1 MATGYAASDA
11 EDRVPHGP
19 EPCSI
24 FVSTRTGQ
32 MRNELGF
39 IGQYGPVHPRALI
52 MTPKRDRQLRL
63 NLVDMA
69 KGSVFEDFEVIIFP
83 NLPTSPRGTLRK
95 VRIYDAMR
103 EGVRVLVGQAA
114 HVDLYLHHANRYYAY
129 FERIFAELGIAS
141 YTLNMVEEGLA
152 TYRWGCPG
160 YEDISS
166 EAKLYL
172 PSEAALRVVRQV
184 RYFCKHVLGLVTC
197 TLRFVERIA
206 EFVLALLCKLTG
218 RNLFDGMA
226 TLLND
231 LMPPKYRFGVVP
243 RFSRGYFCFPEKM
256 RTTRAIAIDEL
267 RPLAFATKGDGEEE
281 PLQQVS
287 CVFAS
292 QRYGEPALYYE
303 VVLAVLEE
311 MGIGEVCFK
320 LHPRE
325 DYDRVAEFLSAAQ
338 EAHPSVR
345 VVHDKRLDATPVED
359 MVADGRCTLLV
370 GLTTSALMYAP
381 LANPD
386 VRIVSFADRFYELY
400 CQLDPSGLAGQGMD
414 LYAFREDLRI
424 FHVVAPEVVQ
434 FDPECPSAWR
444 AGAPAAPDAPAGA
457 PAGPGPQP
465 PSSASTPQQAHQ
477 EKGSRT

>member
-1 MATGYAASDA
+1 MATGYESFGM
-11 EDRVPHGP
+11 ERTEPHGT

-39 IGQYGPVHPRALI
+39 IGQYGPVHPRALV
-52 MTPKRDRQLRL
+52 MTPQRDRQLRL

-69 KGSVFEDFEVIIFP
+69 KGSAFEDYQVIIFP

-95 VRIYDAMR
+95 VRIYNAMR
-103 EGVRVLVGQAA
+103 EGVRELAGKAER
-114 HVDLYLHHANRYYAY
+114 VDLYLHHANRYYVY
-129 FERIFAELGIAS
+129 FERIFEELGITN

-172 PSEAALRVVRQV
+172 PSEAALRLAKQV
-184 RYFCKHVLGLVTC
+184 QYFCKHVLGLLTSA
-197 TLRFVERIA
+197 LRFVERIL
-206 EFVLALLCKLTG
+206 ELVLALLCKLTG
-218 RNLFDGMA
+218 KNLFDAMA
-226 TLLND
+226 TLLNN

-243 RFSRGYFCFPEKM
+243 HFARGYFCFPEKM
-256 RTTRAIAIDEL
+256 RGARAVAIDEL
-267 RPLAFATKGDGEEE
+267 QPLAFAAKKEEA

-292 QRYGEPALYYE
+292 QRYGEPSVYYE
-303 VVLAVLEE
+303 IVLSVLEE

-325 DYDRVAEFLSAAQ
+325 DYDEIAEFLDAAQ
-338 EAHPSVR
+338 EAHPGVR
-345 VVHDKRLDATPVED
+345 VVHDKRLDAIPVED

-381 LANPD
+381 LANPS

-400 CQLDPSGLAGQGMD
+400 CQLDPTGLAGQGMD
-414 LYAFREDLRI
+414 LFAFREDLRI

-434 FDPECPSAWR
+434 FDPAHPSAWR
-444 AGAPAAPDAPAGA
+444 AAA
-457 PAGPGPQP
+457 PAGPEPHP
-465 PSSASTPQQAHQ
+465 PASASTPQQTHQ

>member
-1 MATGYAASDA
+1 MERT
-11 EDRVPHGP
+11 EPHGP

-39 IGQYGPVHPRALI
+39 IGQHAPVHPRALI

-63 NLVDMA
+63 NMVDMA
-69 KGSVFEDFEVIIFP
+69 KGSAFEDFMVVIFP

-95 VRIYDAMR
+95 VRIYNAMR
-103 EGVRVLVGQAA
+103 EGVRELVGAA
-114 HVDLYLHHANRYYAY
+114 EHVDLYLHHANRYYAY
-129 FERIFAELGIAS
+129 FERIFAELGITD

-184 RYFCKHVLGLVTC
+184 KYFCKHVLGLFTC
-197 TLRFVERIA
+197 TLRFVERIL

-218 RNLFDGMA
+218 KNLFDGMA

-231 LMPPKYRFGVVP
+231 LMPKKYRFGVVP
-243 RFSRGYFCFPEKM
+243 HFKQGYFCFPEKM
-256 RTTRAIAIDEL
+256 RGARAIAIDEL
-267 RPLAFATKGDGEEE
+267 QPLAFATKKEEA
-281 PLQQVS
+281 PPQQVS

-292 QRYGEPALYYE
+292 QRYGEPSIYYE
-303 VVLAVLEE
+303 IVLTVLEE

-325 DYDRVAEFLSAAQ
+325 DYDRVSEFLNAAQ
-338 EAHPSVR
+338 EAHPGVR
-345 VVHDKRLDATPVED
+345 VVHDKRLDAIPVED

-381 LANPD
+381 LANPS
-386 VRIVSFADRFYELY
+386 VRIVSFADRFFELY
-400 CQLDPSGLAGQGMD
+400 QQLDPTGLKGQGMD

-434 FDPECPSAWR
+434 FDPERPSAWR
-444 AGAPAAPDAPAGA
+444 AAA
-457 PAGPGPQP
+457 PAGPEPQP
-465 PSSASTPQQAHQ
+465 PASASTPLETN
-477 EKGSRT
+477 EKKESRT